1 MFPFSYKNR
10 IAFHYIIS
18 TGLLI
23 STLFFVIYQITSFSI
38 NKHIND
44 DILQESNEYRDK
56 IEIGSNNSYL
66 IQVDQWRERDNNTVK
81 VNPVF
86 VQFID
91 NKNKLIDK
99 SPNLKGFQ
107 LQLYK
112 ADKDNRFVDSFLNNK
127 PIRQIQIP
135 LFDKDKKVGY
145 LFVAMSLDE
154 AILILENLRD
164 TLFIAF
170 PIILIILFFIA
181 RLIAGR
187 SIKPITIITKT
198 SSRITKDNLKER
210 IVLPQNKDELYVL
223 SKTINDLLER
233 IENAVEREK
242 QFTSDASHELRTPLT
257 VLKGTLEVLV
267 RKPRTQAEYED
278 KINYGIVEVNRLNNL
293 VDQLLL
299 LARFENQI
307 KSLKTEKVYL
317 NALILDLTTRYSGKI
332 NTKKITVTN
341 SFSKEYYIES
351 DNYLIS
357 IIIGNILSNAIKYSG
372 ENGKISITLSQN
384 EGDTICTITDN
395 GIGIPK
401 EDLDKIFNPFY
412 RSNPTHHPETKGS
425 GLGLSIVKR
434 LTQLLNIRLE
444 IQSES
449 NKGTSIILRFQQ
461 A

>member
-1 MFPFSYKNR
+1 MFSFSFKNR
-10 IAFHYIIS
+10 IAFYYIIS

-23 STLFFVIYQITSFSI
+23 SALFFVIYQITSFSI

-44 DILQESNEYRDK
+44 DIIQESNEYREE
-56 IEIGSNNSYL
+56 IEIDSNNSYL

-91 NKNKLIDK
+91 NNNKLIDK

-135 LFDKDKKVGY
+135 LFDKNKKVGY

-154 AILILENLRD
+154 SILILENLRD

-170 PIILIILFFIA
+170 PIILIVLFFIA

-317 NALILDLTTRYSGKI
+317 NALILDLITRYSGKI
-332 NTKKITVTN
+332 NAKKITVNN

-351 DNYLIS
+351 DNYLVS

-372 ENGKISITLSQN
+372 EKGKISITLSQK
-384 EGDTICTITDN
+384 EGDTICTIADN